1 MKQNS
6 LLNVG
11 YITGQLLKPENDYNT
26 KRDNIMKTGNM
37 RKQQK
42 LKSDNDGYFD
52 VFEILN
58 NHPANTY
65 QMGKQ
70 NKNSFNWGFLTGVLF
85 SFLVWIALIYIFK

>member
-6 LLNVG
+6 LVNVG

-26 KRDNIMKTGNM
+26 KMDNKM
-37 RKQQK
+37 
-42 LKSDNDGYFD
+42 
-52 VFEILN
+52 
-58 NHPANTY
+58 NTY
-65 QMGKQ
+65 QMEKK